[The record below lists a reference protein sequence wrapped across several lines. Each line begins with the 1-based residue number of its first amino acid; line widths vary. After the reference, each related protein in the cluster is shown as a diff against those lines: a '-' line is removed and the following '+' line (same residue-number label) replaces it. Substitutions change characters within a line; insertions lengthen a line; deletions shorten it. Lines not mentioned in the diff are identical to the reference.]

1 MEEDTFCLKWSE
13 YNSSISQSFEE
24 FRDVSEFCDLTFIS
38 DDKQQFKAHK
48 VILAASSA
56 FFRNILS
63 NMNHPYQQAH
73 SMLFLNGIHSA
84 ELKALLEFIYQGEVK
99 MGKQN
104 LQSFVGLAQK
114 LELKGTFLL
123 EEENSSSNK
132 NIADTS
138 VSDASVIEENNSSL
152 SLDDSSDFEVQDN
165 SSDMDIKHNFPT
177 ISQHSRTNSQKFNS
191 DIDVKDNFTTS
202 TDTDHVQYLVND
214 FELIQSIPL
223 VPTLQKSIP
232 LEPTIQK
239 STGGGFLHNE
249 TIEQYIEYNIEYNS
263 LCPQGLETYR

>member
-99 MGKQN
+99 MEKQN
-104 LQSFVGLAQK
+104 
-114 LELKGTFLL
+114 
-123 EEENSSSNK
+123 
-132 NIADTS
+132 IATYCT
-138 VSDASVIEENNSSL
+138 AR
-152 SLDDSSDFEVQDN
+152 
-165 SSDMDIKHNFPT
+165 PT
-177 ISQHSRTNSQKFNS
+177 
-191 DIDVKDNFTTS
+191 DYCGV
-202 TDTDHVQYLVND
+202 YCL
-214 FELIQSIPL
+214 
-223 VPTLQKSIP
+223 
-232 LEPTIQK
+232 
-239 STGGGFLHNE
+239 
-249 TIEQYIEYNIEYNS
+249 
-263 LCPQGLETYR
+263 

>member
-1 MEEDTFCLKWSE
+1 MEEDTFYLKWSE

-165 SSDMDIKHNFPT
+165 SSDIDIKHNFYE
-177 ISQHSRTNSQKFNS
+177 TNEIFSLRSPRFY
-191 DIDVKDNFTTS
+191 T
-202 TDTDHVQYLVND
+202 QY
-214 FELIQSIPL
+214 SK
-223 VPTLQKSIP
+223 TY
-232 LEPTIQK
+232 
-239 STGGGFLHNE
+239 
-249 TIEQYIEYNIEYNS
+249 YI
-263 LCPQGLETYR
+263 T